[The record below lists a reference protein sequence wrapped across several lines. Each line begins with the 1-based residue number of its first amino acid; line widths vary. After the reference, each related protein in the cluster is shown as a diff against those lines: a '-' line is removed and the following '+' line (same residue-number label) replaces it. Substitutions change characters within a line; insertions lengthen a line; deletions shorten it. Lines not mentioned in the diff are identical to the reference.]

1 MNFDNNEIELLKKAV
16 SFLMANLAE
25 AEESLDT
32 SLNFCDWEEIEAKLY
47 KGLNNE

>member
-25 AEESLDT
+25 AEESLDI
-32 SLNFCDWEEIEAKLY
+32 SLNFCELEGIEIKLY
-47 KGLNNE
+47 KGISNE